1 MSEIQKETGY
11 SLYEIERVL
20 NALEFVIQEKLSDIR
35 NSVEIKIFPGFKIK
49 SQVIPA
55 NQYNSNLYKNGYIN
69 SDYVLELSANFTD
82 NFKRKIHKQIR
93 ET

>member
-69 SDYVLELSANFTD
+69 SANFTD